1 MKAFVDENVCI
12 SCGMC
17 EGICGDVFSLDTG
30 VAVAIEGDIAAD
42 LEDAVNATNKLIE
55 DIGAI
60 EGTKDE
66 DATAK
71 LDEIDDIKYKLVC
84 CF

>member
-30 VAVAIEGDIAAD
+30 VAVAIEGDVVAD
-42 LEDAVNATNKLIE
+42 LEDAVNEAC
-55 DIGAI
+55 DSCPVAAI
-60 EGTKDE
+60 SVE
-66 DATAK
+66 
-71 LDEIDDIKYKLVC
+71 
-84 CF
+84 